1 MTRLVR
7 SLRGLDQRLLA
18 RSLPPPGPDARPAS
32 VLILLG
38 DGPEGPDVLLLERAH
53 DMRSHAGQV
62 AFPGGAQDADDPDA
76 AAAALREA
84 HEETGLDPAGVD
96 VCAVLAPLWLPPSN
110 FAVTPVVA
118 FWSVEAPVHAVDM
131 AETASVHR
139 VPLAQLA
146 DPGNRFLV
154 RNASGYVG
162 PAFAAQGLY
171 VWGFTAGLLAA
182 LLQLGGW
189 ERPWDDTRVED
200 LPPTYRPAIGTA
212 PHGTAVGTA
221 EPGAAPHGPAVG
233 TAAPGPAVGTAA
245 PGAAV
250 GTAAPGAAVCTA
262 APGAA
267 VDTAAPGAAVDTAAP
282 GADSR

>member
-1 MTRLVR
+1 MGRLLG
-7 SLRGLDQRLLA
+7 SLHEFDDRLLA

-38 DGPEGPDVLLLERAH
+38 DGDEGPDVLLLERAR

-62 AFPGGAQDADDPDA
+62 AFPGGSQDPGDPDA

-118 FWSVEAPVHAVDM
+118 FWSVEVPVHAVDV

-139 VPLAQLA
+139 VPLAELA
-146 DPGNRFLV
+146 DPRNRFLV
-154 RNASGYVG
+154 RHPSGHVA
-162 PAFAAQGLY
+162 PAFAAHGLY
-171 VWGFTAGLLAA
+171 VWGFTAGLLAT

-189 ERPWDDTRVED
+189 ERPWDETRVED
-200 LPPTYRPAIGTA
+200 LPAAYRPAQRVA
-212 PHGTAVGTA
+212 AVAVPIERGPAEGGPTEDGA
-221 EPGAAPHGPAVG
+221 TDREPVGRGAAERRATEPGASDTVGG
-233 TAAPGPAVGTAA
+233 TAAPR
-245 PGAAV
+245 
-250 GTAAPGAAVCTA
+250 
-262 APGAA
+262 
-267 VDTAAPGAAVDTAAP
+267 
-282 GADSR
+282 ADAR